1 MFPFLL
7 HLLEV
12 HCLQHHGQITPLSVA
27 CTIYSHEPAQVS
39 LQTLCLSE
47 NLFLYDCQPF
57 SFIKNHSVS
66 WK

>member
-12 HCLQHHGQITPLSVA
+12 HRLQHHGQITPLSVA

-39 LQTLCLSE
+39 LQTLSLRE
-47 NLFLYDCQPF
+47 
-57 SFIKNHSVS
+57 FIFV
-66 WK
+66 

>member
-39 LQTLCLSE
+39 LQTLSLRE
-47 NLFLYDCQPF
+47 
-57 SFIKNHSVS
+57 FIFV
-66 WK
+66 